1 MSLQRGAE
9 SLSKKGLLGRLFVAF
24 LKIGAFTWGGGY
36 AMLPLIKRELVE
48 KNRFL
53 SEEEFIEGVSVAQSL
68 PGAIAINTAC
78 FVGRKLAGGSGALV
92 SLLGSALPSFV
103 VILVL
108 ATVFLHYRETKYI
121 RDFFYGATPAIAA
134 LIGAAVLDFGKSA
147 LKHVEEVLIAGL
159 LFLFVFLFDLHPL
172 WVVVLG
178 GVLGL
183 VRKR

>member
-1 MSLQRGAE
+1 
-9 SLSKKGLLGRLFVAF
+9 LSKRKKRGILIQLFFSF

-36 AMLPLIKRELVE
+36 AMLPLIKQELVE
-48 KNRFL
+48 KKSFL

-103 VILVL
+103 VILIL
-108 ATVFLHYRETKYI
+108 ATLFLRYKEILLVKR
-121 RDFFYGATPAIAA
+121 FFYGATPAIAA
-134 LIGAAVLDFGKSA
+134 LIGGAIVDLGKSA
-147 LKHVEEVLIAGL
+147 LKQIEEVIVAVL
-159 LFLFVFLFDLHPL
+159 LFLFVFFFDVHPL
-172 WVVVLG
+172 WIVVLG
-178 GVLGL
+178 GILGL